1 MLLIKRYGMPP
12 VLTAVLYSIIYALF
26 GSSAPYFGAGLGVV
40 LALAYLMRV
49 CDDICDYDKDKELGK
64 APLSR
69 GILIVLCCLLAATA
83 LVLSLMAALYG
94 MLLPLS
100 LILLQLAL
108 PARWHKLI
116 KPLFLPATVI
126 ALVYGSF
133 APNAWVL
140 VPAVVLAA
148 MDVALILIKERRDRA

>member
-1 MLLIKRYGMPP
+1 MLLIKRYGMPL
-12 VLTAVLYSIIYALF
+12 VLTAALYSIIYALF
-26 GSSAPYFGAGLGVV
+26 GSSAPYVGAGLGVV

-49 CDDICDYDKDKELGK
+49 CDDICDYEKDKAQGK

-69 GILIVLCCLLAATA
+69 GVLIMLCCLLAASA
-83 LVLSLMAALYG
+83 LTLSLISALYG
-94 MLLPLS
+94 MLLPLA

-108 PARWHKLI
+108 PARWHVLI

-140 VPAVVLAA
+140 VPAVVLAVA
-148 MDVALILIKERRDRA
+148 DVALILIKERRDRA